1 MPNIKEQN
9 PKQIESPGQEGEG
22 WSAWGVDPMSRTPD
36 LLVRCVLRGGR
47 DPQRARCESRHP
59 AARRQPSPERNTL
72 PRNRS
77 PPLQYHPINP
87 PIPKPIPFPPT
98 TTTTTNK
105 LSPSHQTSNQKQP
118 NQLPSITQ
126 STLCLLP
133 PPQSPIQIS
142 VYSHHPHAPHSKPTS
157 QNPLHSP
164 THLVPPPNPI
174 PSIPIQI
181 PLSLHPKPTPIKTP
195 KNNSLYPP
203 NHYIILL

>member
-1 MPNIKEQN
+1 
-9 PKQIESPGQEGEG
+9 
-22 WSAWGVDPMSRTPD
+22 MSRTPD
-36 LLVRCVLRGGR
+36 PPCALRVEGWER
-47 DPQRARCESRHP
+47 STESSIRVQAP
-59 AARRQPSPERNTL
+59 CSKAAAL
-72 PRNRS
+72 PRTQDPPSQQEPPGAIS
-77 PPLQYHPINP
+77 PNKSVHPQTYPLLPNHYHNHQQTQ
-87 PIPKPIPFPPT
+87 PIPPNIKP
-98 TTTTTNK
+98 
-105 LSPSHQTSNQKQP
+105 KQP
-118 NQLPSITQ
+118 NQLPSIPQ
-126 STLCLLP
+126 STHCLLR

-142 VYSHHPHAPHSKPTS
+142 VYSHPPHAPHSKPTS